1 MRIRVITALSV
12 SAAKNGT
19 RRVGMY
25 GGKIEC
31 YRIERYVATT
41 SAEEKTKKDGEDL
54 QVREKEGGGET
65 TMIHR
70 VFLSD
75 LGEMRCRTTNTAWS

>member
-1 MRIRVITALSV
+1 MSQPRAQKR
-12 SAAKNGT
+12 KQ
-19 RRVGMY
+19 
-25 GGKIEC
+25 K
-31 YRIERYVATT
+31 
-41 SAEEKTKKDGEDL
+41 KKDGEDL
-54 QVREKEGGGET
+54 QVREKEGGET

>member
-1 MRIRVITALSV
+1 MERS
-12 SAAKNGT
+12 SAIGSNDMSQPRAQK
-19 RRVGMY
+19 R
-25 GGKIEC
+25 KQ
-31 YRIERYVATT
+31 
-41 SAEEKTKKDGEDL
+41 KKKDGEDL
-54 QVREKEGGGET
+54 QVREKEGGET